1 MREDSSSLLVDQR
14 PAHEAPAV
22 VKIHVLRRK
31 QLATLKYMQSS
42 YSSSWLSLVGVNSHS
57 PFMPVECCIDTQLG
71 KYALD
76 FLRIDTRPTFVVFVP
91 DEFSANEK
99 AVMLFANDALR
110 SVEKRGELPTGWV
123 LSEGFLRSGGG
134 RCFPNSRWRFTAVTV
149 GDSVV
154 GGRIMVVTAEWG
166 GDAWEHE
173 FNRLRQER
181 KREQD
186 ERISQ
191 PIKTNGTMGTQSTFR
206 EAQLPPAS
214 SLILSVSKP
223 AFDQQLSVPA
233 MDWTREDSPL
243 YNSQHYRNLRSVDWY
258 FDTL

>member
-1 MREDSSSLLVDQR
+1 
-14 PAHEAPAV
+14 
-22 VKIHVLRRK
+22 
-31 QLATLKYMQSS
+31 
-42 YSSSWLSLVGVNSHS
+42 
-57 PFMPVECCIDTQLG
+57 MPVECCIDTQLG

-76 FLRIDTRPTFVVFVP
+76 FLRIDTRPTFIVLVP

-110 SVEKRGELPTGWV
+110 GVEKRGELPTGWV
-123 LSEGFLRSGGG
+123 LSKEFLRSGGG
-134 RCFPNSRWRFTAVTV
+134 RCFPNSRWRFTAVAV

-173 FNRLRQER
+173 FNRLQQEEHE
-181 KREQD
+181 REKT
-186 ERISQ
+186 
-191 PIKTNGTMGTQSTFR
+191 KTNGTTGTQSTFR
-206 EAQLPPAS
+206 EAQLSPAS
-214 SLILSVSKP
+214 SLILSVSRP

-233 MDWTREDSPL
+233 MDWTREGSPL